1 MRDGATTVAGRDRLL
16 HAAIEHLAD
25 NGVTDR
31 SLRGLA
37 AAIGTSHRML
47 IYHFGSR
54 EGLLAEIVDVVE
66 RGQRDTLEALADA
79 ADVAPRVAV
88 LRFWSLVV
96 GPALRYGPLFF
107 ELSAHAMQA
116 QPHAEALRANLVGPW
131 LDALTGLLER
141 AGHDPASARVH
152 ARLGLAVAR
161 GLLHDVLVTGD
172 VRAADEAM
180 EAFVDLVLGADSRE

>member
-1 MRDGATTVAGRDRLL
+1 MADEAGKMSGRDTLL
-16 HAAIEHLAD
+16 HAALEHFAD
-25 NGVTDR
+25 RGVTDQ

-37 AAIGTSHRML
+37 AEIGTSHRML

-54 EGLLAEIVDVVE
+54 EGLLAEVVGTVE
-66 RGQRDTLEALADA
+66 RQQRATLAELADT
-79 ADVAPRVAV
+79 ADAEPREAV

-116 QPHAEALRANLVGPW
+116 QPHARALRAALAEPW
-131 LDALTGLLER
+131 LDALSQLLRR
-141 AGHDPASARVH
+141 AGHAPATARVH

-161 GLLHDVLVTGD
+161 GLLHDVLLTGE
-172 VRAADEAM
+172 VRAVDEAM
-180 EAFVDLVLGADSRE
+180 ESFVDLVLPG